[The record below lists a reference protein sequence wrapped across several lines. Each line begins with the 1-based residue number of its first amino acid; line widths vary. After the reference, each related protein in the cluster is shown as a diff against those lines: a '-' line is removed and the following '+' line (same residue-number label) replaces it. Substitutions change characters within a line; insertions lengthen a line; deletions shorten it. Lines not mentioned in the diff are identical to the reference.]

1 MNFCLGLAKGFRN
14 TPKLYNDDTVRPQ
27 EKVTGVY
34 SGFKV
39 AGKEFGLGFADGIG
53 GLVTQPIKGME
64 KEGVKGFVKGVGKG
78 IGGLVTKPAAG
89 TLNTHSL
96 RPLESYEDVGKFG

>member
-53 GLVTQPIKGME
+53 GLVMQPLKGME
-64 KEGVKGFVKGVGKG
+64 KEGAVGFIKGVGKG
-78 IGGLVTKPAAG
+78 IGGLVAKPAAG
-89 TLNTHSL
+89 TSGKYITTHL
-96 RPLESYEDVGKFG
+96 TALLGNVG